1 LLLSLKN
8 DDVAAL
14 KVFRAHHDLLKLTLR
29 TDFLVL
35 QKMIESYDFSAAHG
49 LLLKLCQQQLVEI
62 PVKSLRGQH
71 EQE

>member
-1 LLLSLKN
+1 
-8 DDVAAL
+8 
-14 KVFRAHHDLLKLTLR
+14 
-29 TDFLVL
+29 
-35 QKMIESYDFSAAHG
+35 MIESYDFSAAHG